1 MARVTLDPGGVIES
15 ISGRVG
21 NMVYR
26 TYKSGLITVH
36 RISPRVHKAATK
48 KEKATRQRF
57 EMVNRIVSELQH
69 DYSRIDKAAAMRK
82 RLWQKVGYVYDKYS
96 ETVKN
101 RKELEKI
108 IRSQLGLNTDE
119 SGTRVG

>member
-36 RISPRVHKAATK
+36 RISPRAQKATTK
-48 KEKATRQRF
+48 KEKAMRLRS
-57 EMVNRIVSELQH
+57 EMVNQIVGELQQG
-69 DYSRIDKAAAMRK
+69 YSRIDKAAAMRK
-82 RLWQKVGYVYDKYS
+82 KLWQKVGYVYDKYS

-108 IRSQLGLNTDE
+108 IRAELGLNIDKSVTKV
-119 SGTRVG
+119 R